1 MRSPDH
7 YIAAQEQLFAK
18 FQSRSI
24 AIQHWSKYLMT
35 PKELALLFR
44 KLEKSNFVL
53 QEIART
59 DLGKS
64 GELARK
70 QLGIQ

>member
-44 KLEKSNFVL
+44 KLEKSNSVL

-59 DLGKS
+59 DLGNS